1 MTDDPYP
8 SPMPV
13 VNAIAGIFI
22 ALLMF
27 VPVIAVTTDRVKS
40 VYKPTPTVRSGENV

>member
-1 MTDDPYP
+1 MTEDPYH
-8 SPMPV
+8 SPLPV

-27 VPVIAVTTDRVKS
+27 VPVVAVTTDRVKS
-40 VYKPTPTVRSGENV
+40 VYEPTLTTRSGESV